1 MRHNLLASLLVLL
14 TLGLTGCRDEATLP
28 VEAGTG
34 ADPKLPPPKQRLIP
48 TVDVAHAV
56 GWPQGATPRAASG
69 FAVKAFANGLDHPR
83 WLYVLPN
90 GDVLVAETS
99 APPQP
104 AQTGFTAWVMGLI
117 MTWVG
122 ADVPSANR
130 ITLLRD
136 ADGDG
141 VAETRSAFLTGL
153 NSPFGMA
160 LIGNDFYVANT
171 DAVLRFAYQEGAT
184 EITAQ
189 GVKVADLPAGP
200 LNYHWTKNIVAS
212 RDGSHLFATIGSNSN
227 AGENGLAAD
236 EGRARI
242 VQIDPKTGVSRDFAT
257 GLRNPV
263 GLAWQPESGALWVAV
278 NERDELG
285 SDLVPDY
292 MTAVKEGGFYG
303 WPYSYFGLHLD
314 PRVSPQRPDLVS
326 TAIVP
331 DYALGPH
338 TAALGLAFYDGTL
351 LPKRYFGG
359 AFVGQHGSWN
369 RTPRSG
375 YKVIFVPFEG
385 GRPSGQPED
394 VLTGF
399 LSDAGDA
406 QGRPVGVAIDKSG
419 ALLVADDVGN
429 TIWRVTR
436 VAPQSAATTPRR
448 YFTSNAHAGLAADAV
463 YILGER

>member
-1 MRHNLLASLLVLL
+1 MRHKLLASLLVLL
-14 TLGLTGCRDEATLP
+14 ALGLTGCRDEATLP

-34 ADPKLPPPKQRLIP
+34 ADPKLPQPKQRLIP

-69 FAVKAFANGLDHPR
+69 FAVKAFASGLDHPR
-83 WLYVLPN
+83 WLYVLPD

-104 AQTGFTAWVMGLI
+104 GQTGLTAWVMELI

-122 ADVPSANR
+122 ANVPSANR

-141 VAETRSAFLTGL
+141 VAETRSTFLTGL

-171 DAVLRFAYQEGAT
+171 DAVLRFPYQEGAT
-184 EITAQ
+184 KITAQ

-227 AGENGLAAD
+227 AGENGSAAD

-242 VQIDPKTGVSRDFAT
+242 VQIDPKTGASRDFAT

-292 MTAVKEGGFYG
+292 MTAVKDGGFYG
-303 WPYSYFGLHLD
+303 WPYSYFGQHLD
-314 PRVSPQRPDLVS
+314 PRVNPQRPDLVAS
-326 TAIVP
+326 AIVP

-338 TAALGLAFYDGTL
+338 TASLGLAFYDGTL

-359 AFVGQHGSWN
+359 AFIGQHGSWN

-406 QGRPVGVAIDKSG
+406 QGRPVGVAIDKFG

-429 TIWRVTR
+429 TIWRVTPA
-436 VAPQSAATTPRR
+436 APQSAATTP
-448 YFTSNAHAGLAADAV
+448 
-463 YILGER
+463 

>member
-1 MRHNLLASLLVLL
+1 MRHKLLASLLVLL
-14 TLGLTGCRDEATLP
+14 ALGLTGCRDEATLP

-34 ADPKLPPPKQRLIP
+34 ADPKLPQPKQRLIP

-69 FAVKAFANGLDHPR
+69 FAVKAFASGLDHPR
-83 WLYVLPN
+83 WLYVLPD

-104 AQTGFTAWVMGLI
+104 GQTGLTAWVMELI

-122 ADVPSANR
+122 ANVPSANR

-141 VAETRSAFLTGL
+141 VAETRSTFLTGL
-153 NSPFGMA
+153 NSPLGMA
-160 LIGNDFYVANT
+160 LIGSDFYVANT
-171 DAVLRFAYQEGAT
+171 DAVLRFPYQEGAT
-184 EITAQ
+184 KITAQ

-242 VQIDPKTGVSRDFAT
+242 VQIDLKTGASCDFAT

-292 MTAVKEGGFYG
+292 MTAVKDGGFYG
-303 WPYSYFGLHLD
+303 WPYSYFGQHLD
-314 PRVSPQRPDLVS
+314 PRVNPQRPDLVAN
-326 TAIVP
+326 AIVP

-338 TAALGLAFYDGTL
+338 TASLGLAFYDGTL

-359 AFVGQHGSWN
+359 AFIGQHGSWN

-375 YKVIFVPFEG
+375 YKVIFVPFGG

-394 VLTGF
+394 ILTGF
-399 LSDAGDA
+399 LGDAGDA

-429 TIWRVTR
+429 TIWRVTPT
-436 VAPQSAATTPRR
+436 APQSAATTP
-448 YFTSNAHAGLAADAV
+448 
-463 YILGER
+463 

>member
-1 MRHNLLASLLVLL
+1 MRKSLATSLIIVLL
-14 TLGLTGCRDEATLP
+14 TLNLAGCRDEATLP

-34 ADPKLPPPKQRLIP
+34 PDPKLPPPKQRLIP

-56 GWPQGATPRAASG
+56 GWPQAATPRAASG
-69 FAVKAFANGLDHPR
+69 FAVKAFARDLAHPR

-99 APPQP
+99 APLQP
-104 AQTGFTAWVMGLI
+104 GQIGFTAWVMKLI

-122 ADVPSANR
+122 AAVPSANR

-160 LIGNDFYVANT
+160 LIGGDFYVANT
-171 DAVLRFAYQEGAT
+171 DAVLRFPYQEGAT

-200 LNYHWTKNIVAS
+200 LNYHWTKNIIAS
-212 RDGSHLFATIGSNSN
+212 RDGSHLFVSIGSNSN

-242 VQIDPKTGVSRDFAT
+242 VEIDPKTGASRDFAT

-292 MTAVKEGGFYG
+292 MTAVKDGGFYG
-303 WPYSYFGLHLD
+303 WPYSYFGQHLD
-314 PRVSPQRPDLVS
+314 PRVNPQRPDLV
-326 TAIVP
+326 AIVP

-338 TAALGLAFYDGTL
+338 TASLGLAFYDGKL

-359 AFVGQHGSWN
+359 AFIGQHGSWN

-375 YKVIFVPFEG
+375 YKVIFVPFAG

-394 VLTGF
+394 ILTGF

-429 TIWRVTR
+429 AIWRVTP
-436 VAPQSAATTPRR
+436 AGPQSAVTDP
-448 YFTSNAHAGLAADAV
+448 
-463 YILGER
+463 